1 MLRTKLRWQCAQKLK
16 QIAESVSRNQ
26 SYLLEVLL
34 LLLLIILVFLGI
46 GWM

>member
-1 MLRTKLRWQCAQKLK
+1 MLRTKLLWQCTQKLR
-16 QIAESVSRNQ
+16 QFVESANRNQ

-34 LLLLIILVFLGI
+34 LLLLTILVFLGI